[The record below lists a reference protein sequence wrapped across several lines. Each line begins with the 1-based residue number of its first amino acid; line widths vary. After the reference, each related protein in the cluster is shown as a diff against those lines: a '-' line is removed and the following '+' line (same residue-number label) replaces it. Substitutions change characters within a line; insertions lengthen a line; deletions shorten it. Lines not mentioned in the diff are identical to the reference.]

1 MRILHVATH
10 ESVGGASISAMRL
23 HKALLSQ
30 GEDSHVAVL
39 EKEGDDPNVS
49 LLGGRFSRR
58 ALRPV
63 VQRIEASLLHV
74 VHARPQYPA
83 HTTFSV
89 TPSWNHMRLNRLQK
103 DVLHLHWVG
112 EGLLTPFSMAR
123 LRGPVV
129 WTMHDTFPFTGGCH
143 FTSTGCTRYRGMC
156 GQCPELGSS
165 RVADISRIHW
175 LLKRHAIMRM
185 RPVIVSP
192 SKEYAE
198 RARQSG
204 MLRDCP
210 IEIIPNGLDTNIYRP
225 IPKGQA
231 RALLG
236 LPKDGPLILF
246 GAVLAT
252 GDTNKGFDL
261 LNEALHRLGAMN
273 WAGFSAVV
281 FGSVES
287 EAMLPCPAH
296 FLGRLRDPLTLA
308 LAYSA
313 ADVFVC
319 PSRQENLPNTIM
331 EAMACGTPVVAFSV
345 GGVPDLVEDGITG
358 WLAAPADAVSL
369 AHAISRVLG
378 DSDIVARMG
387 AAARDKAVREYALPV
402 LVRRYLELYE
412 RVLAVGHGGKSW

>member
-1 MRILHVATH
+1 MAAL
-10 ESVGGASISAMRL
+10 RL

-39 EKEGDDPNVS
+39 DKDGYVSNVS
-49 LLGGRFSRR
+49 LLGGRCARR
-58 ALRPV
+58 FLRPV
-63 VQRIEASLLHV
+63 IQRIEAKLLDV
-74 VHARPQYPA
+74 VYSRPKYPA

-89 TPSWNHMRLNRLQK
+89 TPSWNHVRLNRLSK
-103 DVLHLHWVG
+103 DILHLHWVG
-112 EGLLTPFSMAR
+112 EGLLTPFSLAR

-143 FTSTGCTRYRGMC
+143 FTSTGCTRYQGMC
-156 GQCPELGSS
+156 GQCPELDSS
-165 RVADISRIHW
+165 IAADISRIHW

-204 MLRDCP
+204 MLHDCS
-210 IEIIPNGLDTNIYRP
+210 IEVIPNGLDAGVYRP
-225 IPKGQA
+225 IPKDQA
-231 RALLG
+231 RSLLG
-236 LPKDGPLILF
+236 LPQDEQLILF

-261 LNEALHRLGAMN
+261 LHEALLRLGAMN
-273 WAGFSAVV
+273 GVDFSAVV
-281 FGSVES
+281 FGTVASDT
-287 EAMLPCPAH
+287 MLPCSAH

-313 ADVFVC
+313 ADVFIC

-345 GGVPDLVEDGITG
+345 GGIPDLVEDGITG
-358 WLAAPADAVSL
+358 YLAAPTDAASL
-369 AHAISRVLG
+369 ALAISRVLG
-378 DSDIVARMG
+378 DSGMAARMG
-387 AAARDKAVREYALPV
+387 AAARGKVEREYALPV

-412 RVLAVGHGGKSW
+412 RVLAVRSGGES

>member
-1 MRILHVATH
+1 MRILHATTH
-10 ESVGGASISAMRL
+10 ETAGGASMAAMRL

-30 GEDSHVAVL
+30 GADSHVAVL
-39 EKEGDDPNVS
+39 EKEGGAPNVS
-49 LLGGRFSRR
+49 LLGGRFARR
-58 ALRPV
+58 VLRPL
-63 VQRIEASLLHV
+63 VQRIEASLLDAA
-74 VHARPQYPA
+74 HARPQYPA

-89 TPSWNHMRLNRLQK
+89 TPSWNHSRLNRLPK
-103 DVLHLHWVG
+103 DILNIHWVG
-112 EGLLTPFSMAR
+112 EGLLTPFSLAR

-129 WTMHDTFPFTGGCH
+129 WTMHDAFPFTGGCH
-143 FTSTGCTRYRGMC
+143 FTSTGCTRYRDMC
-156 GQCPELGSS
+156 GQCPELGSA
-165 RVADISRIHW
+165 RVADISRVHW
-175 LLKRHAIMRM
+175 LLKRRAIMRI

-198 RARQSG
+198 RAKQSG
-204 MLRDCP
+204 MLRDCR
-210 IEIIPNGLDTNIYRP
+210 IQVIPNGLDTSIYRP
-225 IPKGQA
+225 IPRDQA

-236 LPKDGPLILF
+236 LPQDEPLILF

-261 LNEALHRLGAMN
+261 LQEALLRLGDMN
-273 WAGFSAVV
+273 GADFSAVV
-281 FGSVES
+281 FGSVAS

-313 ADVFVC
+313 TDVFVC

-345 GGVPDLVEDGITG
+345 GGIPDLVEDGITG
-358 WLAAPADAVSL
+358 CLAAPADAASL
-369 AHAISRVLG
+369 AHAIGRVLG
-378 DSDIVARMG
+378 DSGMAARMG
-387 AAARDKAVREYALPV
+387 AAARDKAEREYALPV

-412 RVLAVGHGGKSW
+412 RALAVGHGGESW